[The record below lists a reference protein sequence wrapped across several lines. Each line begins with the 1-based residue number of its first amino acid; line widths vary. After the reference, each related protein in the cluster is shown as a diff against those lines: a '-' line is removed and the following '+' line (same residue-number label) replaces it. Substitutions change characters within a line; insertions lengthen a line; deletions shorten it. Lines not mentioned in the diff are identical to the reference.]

1 METSSPRYVVPL
13 PLSRPRGS
21 RLLQGFSPSLA
32 RPVQFASRAAFE
44 HWVWLEA
51 SADVRAFCERPV
63 RINRHAE
70 TFMIDFWVQTEQH
83 EYFEHVVAGERR
95 TDWPETLSGLPVEQC
110 IDADRLSRALLVQN
124 WQRMLTAINAARGS
138 ITATLINAVSN
149 QVNEPMSLSRI
160 EARCS
165 GSDPACT
172 RAAVFESIRL
182 GRLSAPSLRT
192 EPLSLNTLVEPA
204 Q

>member
-1 METSSPRYVVPL
+1 MYTSSPRFAVPL

-21 RLLQGFSPSLA
+21 RLLQGFSPLLA

-70 TFMIDFWVQTEQH
+70 TIMIDFWAQTDQH
-83 EYFEHVVAGERR
+83 EHFVHVVPGERR
-95 TDWPETLSGLPVEQC
+95 TDWPETLNGLPVEQC

-124 WQRMLTAINAARGS
+124 WQRMLTTINAARGS
-138 ITATLINAVSN
+138 ISATLLKAVHN
-149 QVNEPMSLSRI
+149 QVNEPMPLSHI
-160 EARCS
+160 EARCA
-165 GSDPACT
+165 GSDPACI

-182 GRLSAPSLRT
+182 GRLCAPSLQT
-192 EPLSLNTLVEPA
+192 EALSLNTLIAPA